1 MDLMEVPIFF
11 KKKKS
16 KLKFHDLFFSCVCF
30 TVNRVRDR
38 VNQLR
43 NRYNL
48 EKRKV
53 DLQRVSGHSN
63 ARSTWLLFDHLR
75 FLDGHIRPRKSYKAM
90 ARRPRPVGRPRKHNI
105 NENDSYIMFNPR
117 SAEQYTN
124 PNSVDILYHKQEHE
138 RKVQQSLT
146 EPMFQVKTEPPLQR
160 LSEMETNAEYDS

>member
-1 MDLMEVPIFF
+1 MIWYFLFPI
-11 KKKKS
+11 
-16 KLKFHDLFFSCVCF
+16 

-53 DLQRVSGHSN
+53 DLQRVDGHTN
-63 ARSTWLLFDHLR
+63 ARSTWPLFDHLQ

-90 ARRPRPVGRPRKHNI
+90 GRRPRPVGRPRKHEI
-105 NENDSYIMFNPR
+105 LESDSYIMFDSR
-117 SAEQYTN
+117 GSQQYTN
-124 PNSVDILYHKQEHE
+124 PMALQYQQQHQQKQQQ
-138 RKVQQSLT
+138 KLQQS
-146 EPMFQVKTEPPLQR
+146 EPMVQVKTEPGLQR

>member
-1 MDLMEVPIFF
+1 M
-11 KKKKS
+11 
-16 KLKFHDLFFSCVCF
+16 
-30 TVNRVRDR
+30 NRVRDR

-53 DLQRVSGHSN
+53 DLQRVDGHSN
-63 ARSTWLLFDHLR
+63 ARSTWQLFDHLR

-90 ARRPRPVGRPRKHNI
+90 GRRPRPVGRPRKHNI
-105 NENDSYIMFNPR
+105 HEHDSYIMFNTR

-124 PNSVDILYHKQEHE
+124 PNPNDILYHKQEHE

-146 EPMFQVKTEPPLQR
+146 EPMVHVKAEPGLQR
-160 LSEMETNAEYDS
+160 LSEMETNAGYDS